1 MCIWIM
7 VMFWLIE
14 DLFAD
19 ESGEK
24 FRSYVEPTGCKL
36 TCYWCIYYTIWI
48 KVKKILSWFINRN
61 FCTVIVLLIG
71 CWYVHY

>member
-1 MCIWIM
+1 
-7 VMFWLIE
+7 MFWLIE

-36 TCYWCIYYTIWI
+36 SKKDSILIYQQKFLYSNCAFDW
-48 KVKKILSWFINRN
+48 
-61 FCTVIVLLIG
+61 LLI
-71 CWYVHY
+71 CPLLIFDWSF

>member
-14 DLFAD
+14 DFFVD

-24 FRSYVEPTGCKL
+24 FRSYVEFTGCKL
-36 TCYWCIYYTIWI
+36 IFYWCIY
-48 KVKKILSWFINRN
+48 NMN
-61 FCTVIVLLIG
+61 
-71 CWYVHY
+71 

>member
-19 ESGEK
+19 ESWEK
-24 FRSYVEPTGCKL
+24 FQSYVEPTGCKL
-36 TCYWCIYYTIWI
+36 TFYWCIY
-48 KVKKILSWFINRN
+48 NMN
-61 FCTVIVLLIG
+61 
-71 CWYVHY
+71 